1 MDEIGDMPFELQT
14 RLLRVLSEGKF
25 YRVGGVTPINV
36 NVRVIAATHQ
46 NLEDRVKKNQFRE
59 DLFHRINVIR
69 IKIPPLRERS
79 EDIPCLAEFFL
90 DKFSKKLGF
99 EKSSLSGVH

>member
-14 RLLRVLSEGKF
+14 RLLRVLSRKVLSSRRC
-25 YRVGGVTPINV
+25 YPINV

-46 NLEDRVKKNQFRE
+46 NLEDRVKTNQFRE

-69 IKIPPLRERS
+69 IKIPPLRERI
-79 EDIPCLAEFFL
+79 EDLPC
-90 DKFSKKLGF
+90 
-99 EKSSLSGVH
+99 